1 MQRTRGRSLSF
12 VTGSG
17 WSSCRIRHLPNAVTH
32 TSVSFSPLE
41 QGQHNNYAQALGHYT
56 DVGAYSW
63 VRVIGI
69 YPLAWLQPAVSS
81 QCKCRRVTGTW
92 RLLWMPCL
100 ALSAWLRR
108 QPASCPAS
116 GGYGHSRIMHGC
128 HASPCWTKRESPTCC
143 LFSTRSR
150 CAVLPRCHAKFGG
163 RLCPKSRRPSRI
175 RRSETM
181 GI

>member
-1 MQRTRGRSLSF
+1 MPHSALAECSHAPVCELQSPRTGTTQQQRPSF
-12 VTGSG
+12 G
-17 WSSCRIRHLPNAVTH
+17 
-32 TSVSFSPLE
+32 PLY
-41 QGQHNNYAQALGHYT
+41 GCWRVFLG
-56 DVGAYSW
+56 A
-63 VRVIGI
+63 RVIGI

-150 CAVLPRCHAKFGG
+150 CAVLPRWHAKFGG